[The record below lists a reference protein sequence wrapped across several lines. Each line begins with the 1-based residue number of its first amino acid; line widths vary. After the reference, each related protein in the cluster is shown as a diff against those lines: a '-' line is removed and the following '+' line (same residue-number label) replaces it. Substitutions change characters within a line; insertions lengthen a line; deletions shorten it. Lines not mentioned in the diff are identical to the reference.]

1 MAQGVVVDGQFAVY
15 RGTVCHAVADA
26 GTGLQTQVLQGI
38 SLHAGGGVIPLSVV
52 LNTGKSGEVGAGV
65 QLVGVGGTGIE
76 LHAILGPIS
85 PEFVLFGGGVTH
97 SGTPIES
104 QGALLAYIPGTGATV
119 KGGMPAVLIYARGCA
134 G

>member
-1 MAQGVVVDGQFAVY
+1 MAQDVVVDGQFAVY

-52 LNTGKSGEVGAGV
+52 LNTGKSGAGA

-104 QGALLAYIPGTGATV
+104 RVPFLPTFQE
-119 KGGMPAVLIYARGCA
+119 PAQP
-134 G
+134 